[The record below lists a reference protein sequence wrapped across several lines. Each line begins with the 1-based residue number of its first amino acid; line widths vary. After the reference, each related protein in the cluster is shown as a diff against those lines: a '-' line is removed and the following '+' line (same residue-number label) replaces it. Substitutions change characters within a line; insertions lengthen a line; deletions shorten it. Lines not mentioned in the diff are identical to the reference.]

1 MTINRSQPG
10 IKPIL
15 PIPRI
20 LRLLPRN
27 RETARTISA
36 EHRRTVSYP
45 LAVRRARRDIR
56 LSRVGAI
63 PKPGANQERDLS
75 WFDFGD
81 PRGLSSDGKLL
92 LIGEVG
98 EGGGSHYTTYLRPTD
113 GSPAIRLG
121 EGNAGALT
129 DDDGKYALS
138 RVIGNPSKMYL
149 LPAQGAP
156 RGPFRDGFW

>member
-1 MTINRSQPG
+1 MT
-10 IKPIL
+10 
-15 PIPRI
+15 
-20 LRLLPRN
+20 
-27 RETARTISA
+27 E
-36 EHRRTVSYP
+36 SYERA
-45 LAVRRARRDIR
+45 AVMAM
-56 LSRVGAI
+56 L
-63 PKPGANQERDLS
+63 PGANQERDLS

-156 RGPFRDGFW
+156 RGPFRDGLLGSQWMFREDLDECAGRGQSSFG